1 MPGRT
6 SCPCTLRSYR
16 IVFWW
21 WRRVWIWSAWSTGST
36 SGATCWRSTRLVSF
50 ALRCGWWPCG
60 GSICT
65 IAETSCPRSL
75 TRHKSQHRQA
85 TIPLH
90 PFLVSSPPHCTL
102 TMCCTAQ
109 ATNLKAVE
117 QCNPGVSRSC
127 ILSGRSPKVGH
138 QVLCSECIWLGRSS
152 KVGHRM
158 PCGGG
163 GFGFGSIPWDN
174 KSDAKKKA
182 GEKSLRDALE
192 VQAQVWALFPRQYAA
207 LLTVNQSA
215 GLLASD
221 VHATHGQSP
230 VPNLAGISH
239 MHITSKGL
247 RLAGIAKGFSC
258 KPHCDGDFKLTS
270 TSSASTFSLG
280 AWWPLGQP
288 GSGCAFG
295 YHGHMCSLSRP
306 VAACFNSQLPH
317 RSITCS
323 LGPGVDVLGTSTE
336 ISTRDVLH
344 CDKRA
349 GNNTHVHN

>member
-1 MPGRT
+1 MPGPT
-6 SCPCTLRSYR
+6 SSPCTLISYR
-16 IVFWW
+16 IVSWW
-21 WRRVWIWSAWSTGST
+21 WRRVWMWSAWSTGAT
-36 SGATCWRSTRLVSF
+36 SGRTCWRFIRLVSC
-50 ALRCGWWPCG
+50 APQCGWWPCG

-75 TRHKSQHRQA
+75 TPYKSQHRQA

-90 PFLVSSPPHCTL
+90 PFWVPSPPHCTL
-102 TMCCTAQ
+102 TICCTAQ

-117 QCNPGVSRSC
+117 QCNPGVARKC
-127 ILSGRSPKVGH
+127 ILSGRSPGVGT
-138 QVLCSECIWLGRSS
+138 ECCVVNAFGVARSS
-152 KVGHRM
+152 KVGHRL

-163 GFGFGSIPWDN
+163 GFGFGSIPWGN
-174 KSDAKKKA
+174 KSDDKINA
-182 GEKSLRDALE
+182 GEKGLREALE

-207 LLTVNQSA
+207 LLAVNQSA

-221 VHATHGQSP
+221 GHATHGQSP

-247 RLAGIAKGFSC
+247 KLGGSAKGFSC
-258 KPHCDGDFKLTS
+258 KPHRDGDFKLTS

-280 AWWPLGQP
+280 AWWPVGLP

-317 RSITCS
+317 CSITCT
-323 LGPGVDVLGTSTE
+323 LGPGDDVLGTSTE

-349 GNNTHVHN
+349 GNKTHVHN